1 MTLADTNLVIYAAG
15 TTYPKVRAWVAA
27 EQPAVSSATRVEA
40 LGYHK
45 LTTAS
50 EADLLAVVSRLA
62 VLPIMT
68 AVEDQAIRL
77 RRQRSMKLGDALI
90 AATALVHG
98 FDLATRNLKDF
109 AWIPG
114 LTVFDP
120 S

>member
-1 MTLADTNLVIYAAG
+1 MVVADTNLIIYAAG
-15 TTYPKVRAWVAA
+15 TAYPKVRAWVLANV
-27 EQPAVSSATRVEA
+27 PFVSGATRVEA

-45 LTTAS
+45 LTPAD
-50 EADLLAVVSRLA
+50 EADLLAVFAGLP
-62 VLPIMT
+62 VLRIEA
-68 AVEDQAIRL
+68 AVEDEAIRL
-77 RRQRSMKLGDALI
+77 RRQRNMDLGDALI

-98 FDLATRNLKDF
+98 YKLATRNLKDF